1 MTAYVRAL
9 WTNGPK
15 SGAYIESVHRLNDLG
30 AVFVNVL
37 KGSSTEGFDAE
48 SRMIEL
54 MTVEGDLISRA
65 ELFDESDWT
74 SRSHASMSCLDQ
86 LRGWRTRQAKWPN
99 SFGCTSR
106 PTTGTR

>member
-1 MTAYVRAL
+1 MTAYVRAF

-15 SGAYIESVHRLNDLG
+15 SGAYISRFIGSTTSERY
-30 AVFVNVL
+30 
-37 KGSSTEGFDAE
+37 SSTFSRDRRQEGFDAE
-48 SRMIEL
+48 WRMIDL

-65 ELFDESDWT
+65 ELFDESDLDVALA
-74 SRSHASMSCLDQ
+74 RFDELLDQ